1 MANFE
6 TKRWIKDIS
15 ENKGKSHSWAKKKK
29 MARNKR
35 LLENN
40 NERLEKKRHLLEDK
54 MTGGKK
60 YLNT

>member
-29 MARNKR
+29 WRETK
-35 LLENN
+35 
-40 NERLEKKRHLLEDK
+40 DC
-54 MTGGKK
+54 
-60 YLNT
+60 

>member
-29 MARNKR
+29 KWRETK
-35 LLENN
+35 
-40 NERLEKKRHLLEDK
+40 DC
-54 MTGGKK
+54 
-60 YLNT
+60 